1 MLEINRMKKPGLC
14 RPQSILHQHI
24 NKLVWAK
31 TMVLIIHVQPIQLDS
46 DMKKILRRWKV
57 GIMELHLPVGW
68 RPQQLYSKP

>member
-1 MLEINRMKKPGLC
+1 MLEIYRMKKPELC
-14 RPQSILHQHI
+14 RLLSILHQHI

-31 TMVLIIHVQPIQLDS
+31 TMVLIIPAQPIQPDS

-68 RPQQLYSKP
+68 PPQQLYSKP

>member
-1 MLEINRMKKPGLC
+1 MLEINRMKKPELC
-14 RPQSILHQHI
+14 RLLSILHQHI

-31 TMVLIIHVQPIQLDS
+31 TMVLIIHAQPIQPDS

-68 RPQQLYSKP
+68 PPQQLYSKP